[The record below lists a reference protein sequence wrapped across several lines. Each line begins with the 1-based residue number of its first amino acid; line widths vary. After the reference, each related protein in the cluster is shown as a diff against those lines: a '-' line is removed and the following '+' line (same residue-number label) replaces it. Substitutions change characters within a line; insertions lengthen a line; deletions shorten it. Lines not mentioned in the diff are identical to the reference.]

1 MDPKIKMILL
11 TTWANS
17 YNCMEEGN
25 LDIRDRAMKIARG
38 ELYYILLEYILKE
51 RIFSLNGLFLKKH

>member
-1 MDPKIKMILL
+1 
-11 TTWANS
+11 
-17 YNCMEEGN
+17 MEEGN

-51 RIFSLNGLFLKKH
+51 RIITAYTGFFRENIEGTTSDNRARKGHKKP